1 MVPARVRSDAHRDR
15 FADGAYEID
24 ALDLVGVTVIAV
36 VLVGVGGTAGVLAR
50 YGLTVWIQSIWTIA
64 AINLAGSFL
73 LGLLLHVGA
82 GWSHDVRNGVGVGF
96 LGGFTTLSTLTAQ
109 TVLEADGGRAGL
121 AAAYFAVN
129 VVGGLLAAFAGYA
142 LGRVMA

>member
-1 MVPARVRSDAHRDR
+1 M
-15 FADGAYEID
+15 
-24 ALDLVGVTVIAV
+24 IAV

-73 LGLLLHVGA
+73 LGLLLHVGT
-82 GWSHDVRNGVGVGF
+82 GWSHEARNGLGVGF

-109 TVLEADGGRAGL
+109 TVLEADGGRPGL
-121 AAAYFAVN
+121 AASYFAVN
-129 VVGGLLAAFAGYA
+129 VLGGLLAAIAGYVI
-142 LGRVMA
+142 GRAVA